1 MPVYKLAE
9 EMPYEEFLGWLSYL
23 EQRPA
28 GWQEDDRTFKL
39 LQAQGVKEK
48 GWNIFPSLNA
58 IYNKKPENEE
68 GFSANGFKASLMFH
82 KMLGAKGGD
91 KLSYD

>member
-1 MPVYKLAE
+1 
-9 EMPYEEFLGWLSYL
+9 MPYEEFLGWLSYF
-23 EQRPA
+23 EQRPN
-28 GWQEDDRTFKL
+28 GWQDDDRTYKL

-48 GWNIFPSLNA
+48 AWNIFPSLNA
-58 IYNKKPENEE
+58 IYNSAKSGELNED